1 MCLCTRSACPL
12 SPLGT
17 CSPPSAGPAK
27 NSDNCV
33 GDKQDND
40 GELDDKDGD
49 SNLGDIFK
57 DDNDKYGDQN
67 DVKRKSWAI
76 CNNFSKPSTRQP
88 L

>member
-1 MCLCTRSACPL
+1 MIRMANINMTK
-12 SPLGT
+12 T
-17 CSPPSAGPAK
+17 MI
-27 NSDNCV
+27 
-33 GDKQDND
+33 
-40 GELDDKDGD
+40 D